1 MRQDDDKK
9 EKETVAPHQLDQLE
23 TLLEQ
28 GWEFLQTGR
37 FAEAEQA
44 ARSALAVEPDLPDV
58 FTLLG
63 SIAAHQGDV
72 EVALGHYEKASALD
86 PEFVQPLLYAAELHF
101 GVLEDPVGAMELC
114 ERALEVADEEDEYL
128 DALLLKAEI
137 HISEEEEDDARK
149 TLADLPPSDYP
160 EPVFHLRAGQA
171 WLDLGDLDRAE
182 KELGRAIAQDDGFA
196 DAHYALGLVHAE
208 RGRNERMIEA
218 FVRVREL
225 ELAESPAPWAIPRER
240 FAALAENAH
249 AELPER
255 VRELLANV
263 PILVE
268 DYPSR
273 GLVDD
278 GQDPRMMGFF
288 AGVPH
293 PEATSVGGP
302 PHLDHV
308 ILYQRNI
315 ERIGHTPEEVAEE
328 IRVTLIHETGHFLGL
343 SEDELEA
350 MGLG

>member
-1 MRQDDDKK
+1 MRQDDDK
-9 EKETVAPHQLDQLE
+9 EKETAASHQLDQLE

-28 GWEFLQTGR
+28 GWEFLQKGH

-44 ARSALAVEPDLPDV
+44 ARSALAVEPELPDV

-63 SIAAHQGDV
+63 AIAAHQGDV
-72 EVALGHYEKASALD
+72 EGALGHYEKASELD

-101 GVLEDPVGAMELC
+101 GVLEDPVGALELC
-114 ERALEVADEEDEYL
+114 ERALEVAEEEDEYL

-137 HISEEEEDDARK
+137 HINEGEEEDARK
-149 TLADLPPSDYP
+149 ALADLPPSDYP

-171 WLDLGDLDRAE
+171 WLELGDLDRAE
-182 KELGRAIAQDDGFA
+182 QEVERAIVRDNDFA
-196 DAHYALGLVHAE
+196 DAHYTLGLVHAE
-208 RGRNERMIEA
+208 RGRHERMIQA

-225 ELAESPAPWAIPRER
+225 DLAEPPPPWALPRER
-240 FAALAENAH
+240 FAALAEKAH

-255 VRELLANV
+255 VHEIVANV

-273 GLVDD
+273 ELVDE

-293 PEATSVGGP
+293 PEKTSVGGP

-308 ILYQRNI
+308 VLYQRNI
-315 ERIGHTPEEVAEE
+315 ERVGHTPEEVAEE

-343 SEDELEA
+343 SEEELEE

>member
-9 EKETVAPHQLDQLE
+9 KDSAASNHLDQLE
-23 TLLEQ
+23 TLIEQ
-28 GWEFLQTGR
+28 GWSLLQQGQLDD
-37 FAEAEQA
+37 AEKA
-44 ARSALAVEPDLPDV
+44 ARAALTVEPDLPDV

-63 SIAAHQGDV
+63 AISAHRGDV
-72 EVALGHYEKASALD
+72 EIALGHYEKASELD

-114 ERALEVADEEDEYL
+114 ERALEVAEEEDEYL

-137 HISEEEEDDARK
+137 HINEGEEDDARK
-149 TLADLPPSDYP
+149 TLADLPPSEYP

-182 KELGRAIAQDDGFA
+182 QELGRALAQDDAFS
-196 DAHYALGLVHAE
+196 DAHHALGLVHAE
-208 RGRNERMIEA
+208 RGRNEHMIQA

-225 ELAESPAPWAIPRER
+225 DLAEPPAPWSLPRER
-240 FAALAENAH
+240 FAALAEKAH
-249 AELPER
+249 AELPDR
-255 VRELLANV
+255 IREVLTNV

-273 GLVDD
+273 ELVDD

-288 AGVPH
+288 SGVPH
-293 PEATSVGGP
+293 PEKSSVGGP
-302 PHLDHV
+302 PQLDHV
-308 ILYQRNI
+308 VLYQRNI
-315 ERIGHTPEEVAEE
+315 ERVGHSPEEVADE

-343 SEDELEA
+343 SEEELEE
-350 MGLG
+350 MGLD

>member
-9 EKETVAPHQLDQLE
+9 KETAPSHHLDQLE
-23 TLLEQ
+23 TLLAQ
-28 GWEFLQTGR
+28 GWEFLQEGR
-37 FAEAEQA
+37 FEEAEQA
-44 ARSALAVEPDLPDV
+44 ARKAMAVEPELPDV

-63 SIAAHQGDV
+63 AIAAHRGDV
-72 EVALGHYEKASALD
+72 EVALGHYEKASELD

-137 HISEEEEDDARK
+137 HISEGEEDDARK

-171 WLDLGDLDRAE
+171 WLDLGDLDHAE
-182 KELGRAIAQDDGFA
+182 QELERAIARDDGFA
-196 DAHYALGLVHAE
+196 DAHHTLGLIHAE
-208 RGRNERMIEA
+208 RGRNELMIKA

-225 ELAESPAPWAIPRER
+225 DLAEPPVSWALPRER
-240 FAALAENAH
+240 FAKLAEKAH
-249 AELPER
+249 AELPDR
-255 VRELLANV
+255 VREIVANV

-273 GLVDD
+273 ELVDE
-278 GQDPRMMGFF
+278 GQDPRMMGLFS
-288 AGVPH
+288 GVPH
-293 PEATSVGGP
+293 PEKSSVGGLP
-302 PHLDHV
+302 QLDHV
-308 ILYQRNI
+308 VLYQRNI
-315 ERIGHTPEEVAEE
+315 ERVGHTPEEVAEE

-343 SEDELEA
+343 SEEELEE
-350 MGLG
+350 MGLD